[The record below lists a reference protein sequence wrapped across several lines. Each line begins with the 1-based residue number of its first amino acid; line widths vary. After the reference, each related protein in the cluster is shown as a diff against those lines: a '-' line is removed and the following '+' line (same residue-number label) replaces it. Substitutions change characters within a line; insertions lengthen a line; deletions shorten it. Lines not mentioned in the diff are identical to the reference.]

1 MAPVPV
7 LNNIINATAV
17 SITWLVPSIAF
28 TPENYSIEYS
38 PNHRNLDI
46 NSQSLQGSTNL
57 TATDIMYSL
66 ILFDLLPFTQ
76 YYYRVVSTNL
86 VGTSQSGI
94 HQFRTPPAGM
104 WFVYLGRLLCFTLV
118 TSCMY

>member
-38 PNHRNLDI
+38 PNHGNLDI

-57 TATDIMYSL
+57 TATDIIYSL

-86 VGTSQSGI
+86 LGTRQSGI

-104 WFVYLGRLLCFTLV
+104 WFVYLGRWLCFTLV
-118 TSCMY
+118 MSSMY